1 MFYQDDVFINIDD
14 GVKCYKLIAVHAGL
28 EKGIDVKE
36 QMKNLKA
43 RDTRSPMVQALSG
56 RKNVWD
62 IPEVIVCFLFSY
74 YCNTFD
80 FVASSNS
87 NRMANCFLV
96 GTKCKFNHHC

>member
-14 GVKCYKLIAVHAGL
+14 GVKCCKLIAVHAGL
-28 EKGIDVKE
+28 EKGVDVKE

-62 IPEVIVCFLFSY
+62 IPEVIGLLLTSILMQHIFFW
-74 YCNTFD
+74 TFI
-80 FVASSNS
+80 
-87 NRMANCFLV
+87 
-96 GTKCKFNHHC
+96 K